1 VADVIALFPLTHVL
15 MPGLALPLH
24 VFEPRYRELLS
35 DVCTDDGERSFGVV
49 ALRRGSEAGSRWPSD
64 GPDLVA
70 VGTLAEIIEVQP
82 YDDGASDLLAVGS
95 RRFRLC
101 ELITE
106 GKPYL
111 RASVEWLEES
121 DGALSPAHIGV
132 TRRLCRDY
140 AELFEALTGRAYDEE
155 LPTDGN
161 LLSYH
166 VAGRLPLPQSDRQAM
181 LEEPTAEAR
190 LRHAIK
196 LLRRELCLLQA
207 TSSVAV
213 APPVLQLAV
222 HPN

>member
-1 VADVIALFPLTHVL
+1 MTTTAPRPPTVPPRWVVHTAWRAHRALYKISGGRFLWSTSNKR
-15 MPGLALPLH
+15 GW
-24 VFEPRYRELLS
+24 
-35 DVCTDDGERSFGVV
+35 G
-49 ALRRGSEAGSRWPSD
+49 ALRLTTVGRTSGQDRSVIIGYVED

-111 RASVEWLEES
+111 RASVEWIEES

-140 AELFEALTGRAYDEE
+140 AELFEALSGRAYDEE
-155 LPTDGN
+155 LPTEGN

-181 LEEPTAEAR
+181 LEER
-190 LRHAIK
+190 QVRQ
-196 LLRRELCLLQA
+196 RR
-207 TSSVAV
+207 
-213 APPVLQLAV
+213 PG
-222 HPN
+222 

>member
-1 VADVIALFPLTHVL
+1 

-24 VFEPRYRELLS
+24 VFEDRYRELLA
-35 DVCTDDGERSFGVV
+35 DVCADGRERSFGVL
-49 ALRRGSEAGSRWPSD
+49 ALRRGSEAGSRWTSD
-64 GPDLVA
+64 GPDLA
-70 VGTLAEIIEVQP
+70 GVGTLAEILEVQP

-106 GKPYL
+106 GRSYL
-111 RASVEWLEES
+111 RARVDWIPES
-121 DGALSPAHIGV
+121 DGPLGPAHIAV

-140 AELFEALTGRAYDEE
+140 AELFEALTGRGYDEE

-166 VAGRLPLPQSDRQAM
+166 VAGRLPLPQADRQAM
-181 LEEPTAEAR
+181 LEQPTAEAR
-190 LRHAIK
+190 LRQAIG
-196 LLRRELCLLQA
+196 LLRRELRLLQA
-207 TSSVAV
+207 TRSVAV